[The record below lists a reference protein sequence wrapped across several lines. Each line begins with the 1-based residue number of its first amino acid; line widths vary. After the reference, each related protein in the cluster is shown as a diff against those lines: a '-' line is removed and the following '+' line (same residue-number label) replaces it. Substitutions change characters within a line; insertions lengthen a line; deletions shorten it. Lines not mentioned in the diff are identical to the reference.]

1 MLTLLIYI
9 NYIKENKERNNT
21 LISIYLIE
29 SILCALNKIK
39 FTYDV
44 TYYSKP
50 SEKMENIL

>member
-9 NYIKENKERNNT
+9 NYIKENKETNT